1 MANTYGLI
9 EAKTLSA
16 TAASVTFSSIPQTFT
31 DLVLSISPRST
42 VSSTIAGIDITLSGS
57 TTNIYRYTRIYG
69 EGSGGTVTRS
79 YSSAGQPMTVNWIN
93 GGTSNANTFSNCEL
107 YIPNYTGTAAKPMS
121 WKAIQENNNATAYI
135 TQHALFAN
143 LTSAVTSILLAD
155 NSGGVFDVGTTF
167 YLYGI
172 SNA

>member
-16 TAASVTFSSIPQTFT
+16 TAASVTFSSIPQTYT

-42 VSSTIAGIDITLSGS
+42 NSSTIGGINITLSGNTS
-57 TTNIYRYTRIYG
+57 NIYRYTRIYG

-79 YSSAGQPMTVNWIN
+79 YSSAGQPMTVHWVN
-93 GGTSNANTFSNCEL
+93 GGTSTASIFSNCEL
-107 YIPNYTGTAAKPMS
+107 YIPNYTGTVAKPMS
-121 WKAIQENNNATAYI
+121 WKAVQEDNAGTAYI
-135 TQHALFAN
+135 TQHALFAD

-155 NSGGVFDVGTTF
+155 NSGFDVGTTF

-172 SNA
+172 SNT